1 VTIAEPDGGR
11 LQASSMADIATR
23 MRSLGLRTD
32 LMFVAWQGR
41 VDDLGDAVR
50 AYTPTSPDYYFG
62 NFLLFPDAPGA
73 EDVAR
78 WTARFR
84 AAFEHDRRIRH
95 VCLCWDRPD
104 GAGGATG
111 ALEAAGFVV
120 DRCSVLTARAVR
132 PPRRPNCDTVLRDVA
147 SEADW
152 AAVERLQVSTSIAR
166 FGPQCERWARG
177 MAASHRQMVEAGRG
191 RWFGAFAG
199 PEPDAPLLGDLGLF
213 VQDGTARFQAVETDP
228 RHRRRGI
235 CATLVHHAAGR
246 AFAEMG
252 AHVLVMASEPD
263 SDAQRVY
270 ESVGFAV
277 AERLVAAYRAS
288 H

>member
-1 VTIAEPDGGR
+1 MTG
-11 LQASSMADIATR
+11 IATR

-32 LMFVAWQGR
+32 LMFVAWHGR

-50 AYTPTSPDYYFG
+50 AYMPRSPDYYFG

-73 EDVAR
+73 GDVGR

-84 AAFEHDRRIRH
+84 AAFEHDPRIRH

-104 GAGGATG
+104 GASGPTG
-111 ALEAAGFVV
+111 ELEAAGFVV
-120 DRCSVLTARAVR
+120 DRCAVLTAREVR
-132 PPRRPNCDTVLRDVA
+132 PPRRPNCDVHMRDVIGDR
-147 SEADW
+147 DW
-152 AAVERLQVSTSIAR
+152 AAVEQLQVSTSVAR

-177 MAASHRQMVEAGRG
+177 MTACHREMVEAGRG

-213 VQDGTARFQAVETDP
+213 VQDCAARFQAVETDP
-228 RHRRRGI
+228 FHRRRGI
-235 CATLVHHAAGR
+235 CATLVHHAAER

-252 AHVLVMASEPD
+252 ARVLVMAAEPGSE
-263 SDAQRVY
+263 AQRVY
-270 ESVGFAV
+270 ESIGFAV
-277 AERLVAAYRAS
+277 GERLVAAYREPG
-288 H
+288 